1 MKPVAGTAIQRPTIQ
16 RQLSS
21 ESETLRFGGQLA
33 KHIESQGV
41 SNTVVIGANALCVY
55 LQGDLG
61 AGKTT
66 LARSIVQAF
75 GHAGTV
81 KSPTYTLVEPYE
93 LAAINIYHFDLYRL
107 ADPEELL
114 FLGVEDYFSHS
125 SNLCLIEWPSRG
137 REFLPKADLQIMLS
151 NTAAADGDTN
161 ARQIKVCAYSDR
173 GASVVNCF
181 AGD

>member
-1 MKPVAGTAIQRPTIQ
+1 MKLAAETTIQ
-16 RQLSS
+16 RLLSS
-21 ESETLRFGGQLA
+21 ESDTLRFGEQLA
-33 KHIESQGV
+33 KHIESMRV
-41 SNTVVIGANALCVY
+41 SNSGASVSNALCVY

-75 GHAGTV
+75 GHRGAV

-125 SNLCLIEWPSRG
+125 RNLCLIEWPSRG
-137 REFLPKADLQIMLS
+137 SQFLPKADLQIILS
-151 NTAAADGDTN
+151 NMLAADGDAN
-161 ARQIKVCAYSDR
+161 ARSLTVCAYSDR
-173 GASVVNCF
+173 GAAVINCF
-181 AGD
+181 SGD